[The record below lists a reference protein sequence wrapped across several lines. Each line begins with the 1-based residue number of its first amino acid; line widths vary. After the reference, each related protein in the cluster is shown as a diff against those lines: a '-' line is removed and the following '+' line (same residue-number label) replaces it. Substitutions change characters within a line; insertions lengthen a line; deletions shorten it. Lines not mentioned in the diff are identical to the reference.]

1 MFQLPGQ
8 PKQTAESERESEWV
22 RERERQ
28 EVHKA
33 SSAMQLFELL
43 KQLAECDPE
52 N

>member
-8 PKQTAESERESEWV
+8 PKQTAKKSE
-22 RERERQ
+22 REREREGQ